1 MKTNS
6 LLKLVDEQKTKL
18 NAFKF
23 ITEGNLN
30 KNKKEQLMNE
40 YKKLYSSN
48 PNNIIFEEKRES
60 IDAIDE
66 NTYTGDDLSKLKQNN
81 KFLKEKLNEES
92 TKTEVLKV
100 IAGDEKRKIE
110 KVMDKFHQAKNINL
124 ELISKLKEKDSKIKK
139 LREEI
144 NNLKDDKFM
153 ENIEKEKAD
162 LNNEIMSKN
171 NTIKELNEKIDEL
184 QKNNEKLN
192 LKLNEYEEKIKSLS
206 SELEEYKNNTEKNL
220 VLVIMKIRIVMR
232 IIKKKMKIILKSM
245 HLIN

>member
-1 MKTNS
+1 
-6 LLKLVDEQKTKL
+6 
-18 NAFKF
+18 
-23 ITEGNLN
+23 
-30 KNKKEQLMNE
+30 MNE
-40 YKKLYSSN
+40 YQKLYSSN

-171 NTIKELNEKIDEL
+171 NTIKELNEK
-184 QKNNEKLN
+184 
-192 LKLNEYEEKIKSLS
+192 
-206 SELEEYKNNTEKNL
+206 
-220 VLVIMKIRIVMR
+220 
-232 IIKKKMKIILKSM
+232 
-245 HLIN
+245 